1 MKGHVLTLAL
11 PVVNTTLPLAELKAE
26 AKGRIVDE
34 ARKKGLRLTSDVHT
48 RFIPSERMI
57 YVRASTAPI
66 KPLEWGEPTGE
77 TRCPNCGAHITISEG
92 EGTRA

>member
-1 MKGHVLTLAL
+1 MSEHVLTLAL

-26 AKGRIVDE
+26 AKDRILDE
-34 ARKKGLRLTSDVHT
+34 ARKKGLRIASDVHT

-57 YVRASTAPI
+57 YVRASTTPI

-92 EGTRA
+92 EQ